1 MNHGLSLTAEDKAFI
16 RANYLDMTYSDMAR
30 VVGFSQTTVA
40 KFCKSSGLVSE
51 RAVKRPKKPIVSGLR
66 KEVKM
71 EWAAKPEECMKY
83 LCDSYDYVAERWGN
97 RRLLVKKD
105 GRRSSSEKVL
115 CDIYGITII
124 EK

>member
-51 RAVKRPKKPIVSGLR
+51 G
-66 KEVKM
+66 
-71 EWAAKPEECMKY
+71 
-83 LCDSYDYVAERWGN
+83 G
-97 RRLLVKKD
+97 
-105 GRRSSSEKVL
+105 G
-115 CDIYGITII
+115 
-124 EK
+124 